1 MAGWIIVVLPNITPE
16 SMPRD
21 TRILLEG
28 SDAYGR
34 RISTETALS
43 TEDPWTRFYNP
54 NAVENLNPQP

>member
-1 MAGWIIVVLPNITPE
+1 
-16 SMPRD
+16 MPRD